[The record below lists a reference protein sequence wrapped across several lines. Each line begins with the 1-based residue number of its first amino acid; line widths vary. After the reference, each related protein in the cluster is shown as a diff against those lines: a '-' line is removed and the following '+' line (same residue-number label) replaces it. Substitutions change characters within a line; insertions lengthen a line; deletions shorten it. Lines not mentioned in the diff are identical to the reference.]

1 MTDFRKK
8 LFLLLLLLFVLPVY
22 LLEAQSV
29 VNTWQSYSSLRTVT
43 HISLDKSGTI
53 WCATTGG
60 LFSFKNDTMQSHFTN
75 IDGMYNVNPTAMAYD
90 AVHNGIWMG
99 YNDGTIEFFDIKDK
113 TFTQYKDIY
122 RATRYNPRGINAMK
136 MKGDTVLIAT
146 DFGIVLFDSNKD
158 FVLDTYPNLGRF
170 DSGIKVNDIDYDGS
184 KIYCAT
190 DQGVA
195 IGDESAGDLVVPSN
209 WQNYDGK
216 NGYIDGA
223 TIALGYYDGRL
234 YATTSTGQNYEF
246 DGTNW
251 AKSAAFSSIGITK
264 YKRTNNDQRLLAVSA
279 TNAYIMT
286 KSALKSIKVS
296 KGQPLLSAEFSKTGN
311 TTSLVVGTS
320 TEGLAIINDYNNL
333 TVNGYFAPDGPYL
346 NLFSGLNVD
355 DGVLISGSSP
365 VPGKA
370 VSSIRS
376 TGYYIYKDGK
386 WENYNLSTNSTLG
399 QSNINSLYISTYN
412 DQSYYFGSWGKGIVE
427 HDKKT
432 GTITVYGSSSGLEG
446 VPQNRNFIVISGMAQ
461 DSKGVIWAVSFL
473 APNTPLFYHEQG
485 KNSWIG
491 LRRSPVVSSSEG
503 YYGLMVDSYDQKWI
517 SLQVP
522 GGSGDGI
529 LVLDTGDPA
538 TPNDD
543 KAFHLTTKIDQGFLP
558 DDKVNA
564 MVEDKRGE
572 VWVGTDRGVVHYL
585 FPDRI
590 IDGNANDRRAEF
602 LRKAGTDSLILR
614 DLHATSIAVDAANR
628 KWIGSQGDGVWL
640 VSASG
645 DQVLQHFTTE
655 NSPLISDNITSL
667 AIDDKTG
674 TVYMATDKGL
684 VSYVSVVKKAQK
696 KMKKLFIYPNP
707 YSYAREDGNII
718 IDQLSDQTTIRILT
732 VDGQLVK
739 KINAQGGR
747 AEWDARDYNGHKLP
761 TGVYLIVA
769 LDKQNNEKGVGKIVI
784 IR

>member
-1 MTDFRKK
+1 MPDNRNKYFS
-8 LFLLLLLLFVLPVY
+8 LLLFLFVLPVY
-22 LLEAQSV
+22 QLKAQSV

-60 LFSFKNDTMQSHFTN
+60 LFSFKNDTMQSRYTN

-90 AVHNGIWMG
+90 AVHNGLWMG
-99 YNDGTIEFFDIKDK
+99 YNDGTIEFFDIKDQS
-113 TFTQYKDIY
+113 FTQYKDIY

-146 DFGIVLFDSNKD
+146 DFGVVLFDSNKD
-158 FVLDTYPNLGRF
+158 FVLDTYPNLGNF
-170 DSGIKVNDIDYDGS
+170 DSGIKVNDIDYAGS

-190 DQGVA
+190 DQGIA
-195 IGDESAGDLVVPSN
+195 IGDETAGDLVVPSN
-209 WQNYDGK
+209 WQNYDGN
-216 NGYIDGA
+216 NGYTDSA
-223 TIALGYYDGRL
+223 TNSIGYYDGWL
-234 YATTSTGQNYEF
+234 YATASNGQNYQF
-246 DGTNW
+246 DGSNWTN
-251 AKSAAFSSIGITK
+251 STVFPSIGITK
-264 YKRTNNDQRLLAVSA
+264 YKRTNNDQRFLAVSP
-279 TNAYIMT
+279 TNAYVLT

-296 KGQPLLSAEFSKTGN
+296 KGQPLLSAEFSQSGN
-311 TTSLVVGTS
+311 TTSLIVGTS
-320 TEGLAIINDYNNL
+320 TEGLAIINDFNNL
-333 TVNGYFAPDGPYL
+333 TVNGYFAPEGPYL
-346 NLFSGLNVD
+346 NLFSGLNVV
-355 DGVLISGSSP
+355 DGVLISGSGP

-376 TGYYIYKDGK
+376 TGYYIYKDSK
-386 WENYNLSTNSTLG
+386 WENYNLSNNSILA
-399 QSNINSLYISTYN
+399 QNNINSVYISTYN
-412 DQSYYFGSWGKGIVE
+412 DQSYYFGSWGRGIVE
-427 HDKKT
+427 HNKKT
-432 GTITVYGSSSGLEG
+432 KKITVYGTSSGLEG
-446 VPQNRNFIVISGMAQ
+446 VPQNNNFIVISGIAE
-461 DSKGVIWAVSFL
+461 DTKGVIWAVSYL

-485 KNSWIG
+485 SDNWIG
-491 LRRSPVVSSSEG
+491 LRRSPVVSSTEI
-503 YYGLMVDSYDQKWI
+503 YNGLMIDSYDQKWI
-517 SLQVP
+517 SLKAP

-529 LVLDTGDPA
+529 LVLDTGDPT

-543 KAFHLTTKIDQGFLP
+543 KAYHLTTNIDQGFLP
-558 DDKVNA
+558 DDNVNA

-590 IDGNANDRRAEF
+590 IEGSVNDRRSEF

-645 DQVLQHFTTE
+645 DQVLQHFTAE
-655 NSPLISDNITSL
+655 NSPLISDNIISL
-667 AIDDKTG
+667 AIDDNTG
-674 TVYMATDKGL
+674 TVYMATDEGL
-684 VSYVSVVKKAQK
+684 VSYVSVVKAAQK

-707 YSYAREDGNII
+707 YSYARGNSNII
-718 IDQLSDQTTIRILT
+718 IDKLSEQTTIRVLT

-747 AEWDARDYNGHKLP
+747 AEWDGRDYNGHKLP

-784 IR
+784 VR